1 MEIAIPGIA
10 LGLLYVANNQNK
22 EEEKVNENFTS
33 RNALP
38 NTNIPDKNYP
48 TNDMVVSSEL
58 EKTSSISRVNRYD
71 SDGVYTDK
79 YFHSRQNDKKQDTY
93 DEELPFYSM
102 TGEKVGSDYFKHN
115 NMVPYFGSKTR
126 TVNTGPNSNE
136 GLLDNYTGGG
146 SQNVSKK
153 EQSPL
158 FKPDENVQWANGM
171 PNQSEFIQSRVNP
184 SMRMANVK
192 PFEEQ
197 RVAPGLG
204 LGYTNEGSDGFNS
217 GMMMR
222 DQWMPKTA
230 DELEEFIQGL
240 DLKSNGAKKSFVND
254 GNIESAKEYIT
265 QMARIR
271 PAMRKTKLENA
282 VGILNWIYEYNH
294 QREIEKVVWGYRE
307 KPSGVPANH
316 AGDIFIMFKNKQ
328 VAPKIM
334 GISLKAGTSK
344 SKEPKLNSY
353 VGSTMRKPAWKKK
366 YPRAVE
372 QLKDELWTEVYSHVP
387 NLPKSVTKSNY
398 LTLSA
403 NRQTPN
409 KILKEKMLDM
419 FKYDNIMFEA
429 LYARMNK
436 ICREKLISMING
448 DVNATKEWIEDEF
461 RLEKKDVE
469 VPMMLVK
476 AIGTSAQSSATDPLR
491 EFLPA
496 VQSVKAYLKTG
507 SVQEWFIDLKGSNN
521 KTMTLTMTIRSDSE
535 YREAKQKGKLGAFTM
550 LKLLYRG

>member
-1 MEIAIPGIA
+1 MVDLPYLSGGEQTTINSTITELFPA
-10 LGLLYVANNQNK
+10 LA
-22 EEEKVNENFTS
+22 
-33 RNALP
+33 
-38 NTNIPDKNYP
+38 
-48 TNDMVVSSEL
+48 
-58 EKTSSISRVNRYD
+58 
-71 SDGVYTDK
+71 
-79 YFHSRQNDKKQDTY
+79 
-93 DEELPFYSM
+93 
-102 TGEKVGSDYFKHN
+102 
-115 NMVPYFGSKTR
+115 
-126 TVNTGPNSNE
+126 
-136 GLLDNYTGGG
+136 
-146 SQNVSKK
+146 
-153 EQSPL
+153 
-158 FKPDENVQWANGM
+158 
-171 PNQSEFIQSRVNP
+171 
-184 SMRMANVK
+184 
-192 PFEEQ
+192 
-197 RVAPGLG
+197 
-204 LGYTNEGSDGFNS
+204 FNS
-217 GMMMR
+217 GVH
-222 DQWMPKTA
+222 PKTA
-230 DELEEFIQGL
+230 DELEEFIKGV
-240 DLKSNGAKKSFVND
+240 DLKSNGARKSFVND
-254 GNIESAKEYIT
+254 SNIESAKEYIT

-271 PAMRKTKLENA
+271 PSMRKTKLENA

-316 AGDIFIMFKNKQ
+316 AGDIFIMFKNKR

-372 QLKDELWTEVYSHVP
+372 QLKDELWTEVYSHIP

-429 LYARMNK
+429 LYVRMNK

-496 VQSVKAYLKTG
+496 VQSVKAYLKPG